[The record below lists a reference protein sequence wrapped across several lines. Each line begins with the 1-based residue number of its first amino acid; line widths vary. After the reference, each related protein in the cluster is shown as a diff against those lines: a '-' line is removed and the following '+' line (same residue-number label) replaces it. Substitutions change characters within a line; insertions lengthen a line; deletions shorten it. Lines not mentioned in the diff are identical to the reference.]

1 MAVRRLL
8 RLVLLCA
15 VMGGLL
21 ANLRL
26 EPTRETTRSLARR
39 SFAHSPATRYLAN
52 RQTPGPGA
60 LIDRVLAVVEGQVI
74 MLSDVR
80 AFLDLRL
87 IEPPDAA
94 DPTPV
99 LTALIERQLI
109 LYEAARYLVEA
120 PPSDEVDARLA
131 DVVGRVGGTEAFG
144 ERLLIAGFTVDDLRQ
159 VLRDNLRIERY
170 LAQRFVSARQPT
182 EDEVAVYFR
191 DHADEFLADG
201 VLPPFDAARGE
212 ARRRL
217 SEGLRQERIDDWV
230 ALLAARA
237 DVFRVT
243 P

>member
-1 MAVRRLL
+1 MAVRRLV
-8 RLVLLCA
+8 RLALLCA
-15 VMGGLL
+15 VMG
-21 ANLRL
+21 
-26 EPTRETTRSLARR
+26 
-39 SFAHSPATRYLAN
+39 ATVGSG
-52 RQTPGPGA
+52 QTPGPGA

-87 IEPPDAA
+87 IAPPDAA
-94 DPTPV
+94 DLTPV

-109 LYEAARYLVEA
+109 LDEAARYLVEA
-120 PPSDEVDARLA
+120 PLSDEVDARLA

-144 ERLLIAGFTVDDLRQ
+144 ERLLRVGFTVDDLRQ
-159 VLRDNLRIERY
+159 VLRDDLRIERY
-170 LAQRFVSARQPT
+170 LARRFASARQPT

-201 VLPPFDAARGE
+201 VLPSFDAARGE

>member
-1 MAVRRLL
+1 MAVRRLV
-8 RLVLLCA
+8 RLALLCA
-15 VMGGLL
+15 VMGAALG
-21 ANLRL
+21 
-26 EPTRETTRSLARR
+26 S
-39 SFAHSPATRYLAN
+39 

-87 IEPPDAA
+87 IAPPDATDHA
-94 DPTPV
+94 PV

-109 LYEAARYLVEA
+109 LDEAARYLVEA

-131 DVVGRVGGTEAFG
+131 DVVGRVGGAKVFG
-144 ERLLIAGFTVDDLRQ
+144 ERLLGVGFTVDDLRQ
-159 VLRDNLRIERY
+159 VLRDDLRIERY
-170 LAQRFVSARQPT
+170 LARRFVSARQPT

-201 VLPPFDAARGE
+201 VLPSFDAARGE

-237 DVFRVT
+237 DVFRVS

>member
-8 RLVLLCA
+8 RLALLCA
-15 VMGGLL
+15 VTAAALGSG
-21 ANLRL
+21 
-26 EPTRETTRSLARR
+26 
-39 SFAHSPATRYLAN
+39 
-52 RQTPGPGA
+52 QTPGPGA

-87 IEPPDAA
+87 IAPPDAA

-109 LYEAARYLVEA
+109 LNEAARYLVEA

-131 DVVGRVGGTEAFG
+131 DVVGRVGGTAAFG
-144 ERLLIAGFTVDDLRQ
+144 ERLLGVGFTVDDLRQ
-159 VLRDNLRIERY
+159 VLREDLRIERY
-170 LAQRFVSARQPT
+170 LARRFVSARQPT

-201 VLPPFDAARGE
+201 VLPSFDAARGE

>member
-1 MAVRRLL
+1 MAVRRLV
-8 RLVLLCA
+8 RLALLCA
-15 VMGGLL
+15 MMGAALG
-21 ANLRL
+21 
-26 EPTRETTRSLARR
+26 S
-39 SFAHSPATRYLAN
+39 
-52 RQTPGPGA
+52 RQTRGPGT

-80 AFLDLRL
+80 AFLDLRH
-87 IEPPDAA
+87 IAPPDAA
-94 DPTPV
+94 DHAPV
-99 LTALIERQLI
+99 VTALIERQLI
-109 LYEAARYLVEA
+109 LNEATRYLVEA

-131 DVVGRVGGTEAFG
+131 DVVSRVGGTEVFG
-144 ERLLIAGFTVDDLRQ
+144 ERLLRVGFTIDDLRQ
-159 VLRDNLRIERY
+159 LLRDDLRIERY
-170 LAQRFVSARQPT
+170 LARRFVSARQPT

-201 VLPPFDAARGE
+201 VLPSFDAARGE

-237 DVFRVT
+237 DVFRVS